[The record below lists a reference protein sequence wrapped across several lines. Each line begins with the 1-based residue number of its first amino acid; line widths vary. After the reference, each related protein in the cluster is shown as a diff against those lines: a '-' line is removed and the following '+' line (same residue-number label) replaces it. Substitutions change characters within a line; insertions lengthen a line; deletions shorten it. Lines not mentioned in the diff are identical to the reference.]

1 MSADTDLQ
9 AAVTKLGTSVSAA
22 VADIQALAAQ
32 IATLTNDPV
41 VAAAASQI
49 TTLAGNLDAA
59 VNPPAPAPAPTPTP

>member
-9 AAVTKLGTSVSAA
+9 AAVTKLSASVSAA

-32 IATLTNDPV
+32 IATLTNDPAV
-41 VAAAASQI
+41 EAAAQQI

-59 VNPPAPAPAPTPTP
+59 VTPPAPPATPAA